1 MESVKTVYNV
11 IFPMCPHQT
20 TVHRV
25 DGAEWAISGLWITYR
40 PGGTQLS
47 GFYLAEQ
54 MEKLQ
59 SDNGGWT
66 YLEQTR
72 LGKMS
77 LADLEDFLVDVRK
90 PVTIKEI
97 ILL

>member
-1 MESVKTVYNV
+1 
-11 IFPMCPHQT
+11 
-20 TVHRV
+20 
-25 DGAEWAISGLWITYR
+25 
-40 PGGTQLS
+40 
-47 GFYLAEQ
+47 